1 MTLKQLRDLL
11 RGQRLDDVPAPQ
23 LWSDADLNHYLNE
36 AEREAAIRMRC
47 LTDST
52 TFTLTLVSGRRFYAL
67 DPLILEVFE
76 ARLGG
81 KPAPLY
87 KTSQHELDQNVW
99 DWQTH
104 TGDVSHW
111 FMENWNQLGVY
122 RTPGAEQAGGVITLS
137 VVRRPLVDMEGDD
150 DEPEIPEHF
159 HADLLDW
166 AEHLAFLKNDADTF
180 NKARADAAEARFVG
194 RCGMRPSANVL
205 TQRAYRP
212 QRQRVRGHYV

>member
-23 LWSDADLNHYLNE
+23 LWSDADLNYYLNE

-52 TFTLTLVSGRRFYAL
+52 TFTLTLADGTRAYDL
-67 DPLILEVFE
+67 DPLILEVFD
-76 ARLGG
+76 ARLQG
-81 KPAPLY
+81 KPAPLG
-87 KTSQHELDQNVW
+87 KTSPGELDQNVW
-99 DWQTH
+99 DWRSH
-104 TGDVSHW
+104 VGDVSHW
-111 FMENWNQLGVY
+111 FVENWNQLSVY
-122 RTPGAEQAGGVITLS
+122 RIPGADQAGGIITLS
-137 VVRRPLVDMEGDD
+137 VVRRPLVEMEGDD

-159 HADLLDW
+159 HIDLLDW

-180 NKARADAAEARFVG
+180 QKDRADAAEARFVS
-194 RCGMRPSANVL
+194 RCGIRPTANVL

-212 QRQRVRGHYV
+212 PRQRVRGHYI